1 MFLYLSTV
9 VPDHEKKNQKMSK
22 QPSRYFQENCG
33 VLQLFVSDQLTK
45 EEGSS
50 TEIPC
55 EYNANTRNTDGFSVV
70 WTLNRNGAISV
81 LASFNGTSHSY
92 QPRVEINLSDFSLML
107 HDLTANDSGEYLCNI
122 STPHYTNL
130 TVRILQVG
138 KLLLF
143 PFQRMGTSEGN
154 AEPKGQLEFCKILRK
169 IICAGGQKIYFI
181 IVVPGKKN
189 ITEDLFI

>member
-1 MFLYLSTV
+1 
-9 VPDHEKKNQKMSK
+9 MSNYSS
-22 QPSRYFQENCG
+22 QYFQENCK

-50 TEIPC
+50 AEIPC
-55 EYNANTRNTDGFSVV
+55 EYSTNTRNTDGFSVV
-70 WTLNRNGAISV
+70 WTLNRNGVISV
-81 LASFNGTSHSY
+81 LASFNGASHSY
-92 QPRVEINLSDFSLML
+92 QPRVEINQSDFSLML

-143 PFQRMGTSEGN
+143 PFQRMGTSEQN

-169 IICAGGQKIYFI
+169 IVSAGG
-181 IVVPGKKN
+181 
-189 ITEDLFI
+189 